1 MVWDGL
7 DNLSNLY
14 YLEELNLTNNNAL
27 DVFAF
32 DKLCR
37 QYRFSTK
44 LRSLNVSRCA
54 NFCKR
59 SLEIIHRIPSLE
71 EVIITETPAAE
82 YKFLQLVVMLVHDIN
97 PKLKIII

>member
-1 MVWDGL
+1 M
-7 DNLSNLY
+7 
-14 YLEELNLTNNNAL
+14 TNNNQL

-54 NFCKR
+54 AFCER

-71 EVIITETPAAE
+71 EVTITGTPAVE
-82 YKFLQLVVMLVHDIN
+82 YKFLELVIILVQEIN